1 MTENKRIILNALATY
16 GRSLFA
22 LALGLFSARWVLAA
36 LGKEDLGLYGVVGS
50 IIFCITFIS
59 GMLSGSVS
67 RFYAFSVG
75 EERKIGGEEGCEKVV
90 AWFNAAFT
98 IYTVLPLVLISI
110 GYPIGL
116 YAIGHW
122 LVVPPARVGACK
134 AVLGLSMVS
143 AFVGMVSLPYI
154 SMYRAY
160 QLITELSFW
169 GGLSTLLT
177 FVGAYILLSVGG
189 DRLVV
194 YSMMMTGIGV
204 GIALIQMVRASKH
217 FPACRISRKYLF
229 GGRCIR
235 QLFNYSFW
243 EFFGCAGDL
252 IRGQGAIFL
261 INRHLGAGMNA
272 AYTIGNQVSG
282 HTQSLASALLGAL
295 EPAMSTAAGAD
306 EKERAI
312 SLAFRSCKFCTMLIL
327 IFCIPLILEIDEVL
341 RLWLVNPP
349 EGASTICT
357 CILIAT
363 ICHKLGW
370 GHHILVCSYGKI
382 RGMQTTLG
390 LISALTVV
398 LIWAFLH
405 FGWGMLGVGISFIVS
420 FALLTVTRVY
430 FAWLLLGMSIWHWMI
445 RVVLPIMALIVIA
458 TIPGVIARSLFA
470 PSFVRVCL
478 TTLSTLL
485 FMIPTCWG
493 LVLARDERVYLKTG
507 LLKVRTK
514 LLMDKKMQSHEA

>member
-1 MTENKRIILNALATY
+1 MTENKRIILNTLATY

-22 LALGLFSARWVLAA
+22 LVLGLFSARWVLAA

-75 EERKIGGEEGCEKVV
+75 EERKIGGEEGRERVM
-90 AWFNAAFT
+90 AWFNAALS
-98 IYTVLPLVLISI
+98 IYTLLPLILITI
-110 GYPIGL
+110 GFPVGL
-116 YAIGHW
+116 YAIDHW
-122 LVVPPARVGACK
+122 LVIPPARVGACRI
-134 AVLGLSMVS
+134 VLGLSMVS
-143 AFVGMVSLPYI
+143 AFVGMVTLPYI

-160 QLITELSFW
+160 QLISELSFW
-169 GGLSTLLT
+169 GVLSTLLT
-177 FVGAYILLSVGG
+177 FIGAYVLLFVGG
-189 DRLVV
+189 DRLVI
-194 YSMMMTGIGV
+194 YSSLMTAIGV
-204 GIALIQMVRASKH
+204 GIALIQMVRARKH
-217 FPACRISRKYLF
+217 FPVCRIHWKYLLD
-229 GGRCIR
+229 GRCMR

-312 SLAFRSCKFCTMLIL
+312 SLAFRSCKFCTLLIL

-349 EGASTICT
+349 EGAATICT

-370 GHHILVCSYGKI
+370 GHHILVCSYGQI
-382 RGMQTTLG
+382 RGMQTSLG
-390 LISALTVV
+390 LISALTAI
-398 LIWAFLH
+398 LIWAFLKL
-405 FGWGMLGVGISFIVS
+405 GWGMLGVGVSFIISFLMLTLVRVA
-420 FALLTVTRVY
+420 FARR
-430 FAWLLLGMSIWHWMI
+430 LLGMSIRHWLLHI
-445 RVVLPIMALIVIA
+445 VAPILLLIAVA
-458 TIPGVIARSLFA
+458 CLAGFAARSCCV
-470 PSFVRVCL
+470 PSFARVCL
-478 TTLSTLL
+478 TTCVTLL
-485 FMIPTCWG
+485 VAAPVSWWVVLDSVERKYVGAG
-493 LVLARDERVYLKTG
+493 LVRLRQ
-507 LLKVRTK
+507 K
-514 LLMDKKMQSHEA
+514 LIGR